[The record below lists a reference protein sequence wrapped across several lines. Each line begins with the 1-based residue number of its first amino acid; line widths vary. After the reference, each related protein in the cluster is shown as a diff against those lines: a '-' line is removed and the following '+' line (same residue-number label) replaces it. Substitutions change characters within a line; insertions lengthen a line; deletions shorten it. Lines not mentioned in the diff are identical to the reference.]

1 MGSERIDP
9 RVTYEDR
16 FFNMVR
22 DDFDG
27 VPEFALPAGY
37 RFRPFRDGD
46 AAVWTALQR
55 AAEPFFDIAD
65 GLFEEQY
72 GPRRA
77 ALPERMWF
85 LDTDGGESVASISA
99 WWENEP
105 PTPQDRGRIHWVVV
119 HPEHQGRGL
128 SKAMMT
134 RAMTRLAQSHSGAVL
149 GTSSGRL
156 GAVKVYLDFGFLP
169 EPAELDKPEIVQAW
183 RDVRSMI
190 GHPALEQW
198 LPGR

>member
-16 FFNMVR
+16 FFTMVR
-22 DDFDG
+22 DGFDG

-183 RDVRSMI
+183 RDVRAVI

>member
-22 DDFDG
+22 DGFDG

-128 SKAMMT
+128 SLK
-134 RAMTRLAQSHSGAVL
+134 LV
-149 GTSSGRL
+149 
-156 GAVKVYLDFGFLP
+156 
-169 EPAELDKPEIVQAW
+169 
-183 RDVRSMI
+183 
-190 GHPALEQW
+190 
-198 LPGR
+198 

>member
-22 DDFDG
+22 DGFDG

-169 EPAELDKPEIVQAW
+169 DPTQLVEAETLQAW
-183 RDVRSMI
+183 RDVQSVI
-190 GHPALEQW
+190 EHPELEPF
-198 LPGR
+198 LR